1 MPTGCYIANRKSIT
15 KDDYGHDIETFQ
27 TPEYFNFLLMPSG
40 TNSVD
45 AQRYGEQVD
54 TMYTAYIPKSFI
66 GKFHRGD
73 RAYLIDE
80 DLQDLVQNANIGLM
94 EAVEHF
100 NPKAHIDF
108 DEYVIFWVRDNIL
121 KNKEKKND

>member
-54 TMYTAYIPKSFI
+54 TMYTAYIQKSFI

-80 DLQDLVQNANIGLM
+80 DLQDLSIALQDNEDCENANYKLIACQPQNIVIKLL
-94 EAVEHF
+94 F
-100 NPKAHIDF
+100 QKIKID
-108 DEYVIFWVRDNIL
+108 EN
-121 KNKEKKND
+121 

>member
-15 KDDYGHDIETFQ
+15 KDDYGHDIETFK

-40 TNSVD
+40 TNLVD

-54 TMYTAYIPKSFI
+54 TMYTAYIPKGFI

-80 DLQDLVQNANIGLM
+80 DLQDLSIALQDSEDCENANYKLVACQPQNVVIKLL
-94 EAVEHF
+94 F
-100 NPKAHIDF
+100 QKIKID
-108 DEYVIFWVRDNIL
+108 EN
-121 KNKEKKND
+121 

>member
-80 DLQDLVQNANIGLM
+80 DLQDLSIALQDNEDCENANYKLIACQPQNIVIKLL
-94 EAVEHF
+94 F
-100 NPKAHIDF
+100 QKIKID
-108 DEYVIFWVRDNIL
+108 EN
-121 KNKEKKND
+121 